1 MPIQMNHCKATDTN
15 TDTSQSNGL
24 HLTPETTIR
33 ASVSANAT
41 PTGAA
46 PKHAPEASANKEDKE
61 KKKKK
66 WTCHICQRRQSR
78 VFFCRSHTPE
88 SGPCQRTLYRVVYG
102 GDVCFT
108 TLFRQSG
115 ALSHHPAS
123 RFRRA
128 MDDLLW
134 SVYPLSAATGSANST
149 CSHTVDLHT
158 LSQ

>member
-41 PTGAA
+41 PTSAA

-66 WTCHICQRRQSR
+66 NGPVISAN
-78 VFFCRSHTPE
+78 VDNLEFFFAVHTPLN
-88 SGPCQRTLYRVVYG
+88 PV
-102 GDVCFT
+102 
-108 TLFRQSG
+108 
-115 ALSHHPAS
+115 HAS
-123 RFRRA
+123 
-128 MDDLLW
+128 
-134 SVYPLSAATGSANST
+134 VHCTE
-149 CSHTVDLHT
+149 
-158 LSQ
+158 